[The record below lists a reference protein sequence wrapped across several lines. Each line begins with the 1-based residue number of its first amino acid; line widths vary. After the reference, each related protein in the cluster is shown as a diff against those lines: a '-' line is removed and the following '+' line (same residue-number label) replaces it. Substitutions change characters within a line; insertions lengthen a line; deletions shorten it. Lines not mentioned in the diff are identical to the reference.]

1 MSEVVSVNIIIEQ
14 QLSEECNTMG
24 EKAMTI
30 EEMRQKAS
38 EARKAAKTLQ
48 CKLQTITDPVERKQ
62 LAREMN
68 DLFVQA
74 RNYTDEATHRHR
86 FEECVERELNSLQ
99 ANLEDD

>member
-1 MSEVVSVNIIIEQ
+1 MRQN
-14 QLSEECNTMG
+14 
-24 EKAMTI
+24 MTI

-38 EARKAAKTLQ
+38 EARKAAKALQ
-48 CKLQTITDPVERKQ
+48 RKLQTITDPVERKQ

-74 RNYTDEATHRHR
+74 RNYTDEANHRHR
-86 FEECVERELNSLQ
+86 FEECVEREFNSLQ

>member
-1 MSEVVSVNIIIEQ
+1 MRQN
-14 QLSEECNTMG
+14 
-24 EKAMTI
+24 MTT

-38 EARKAAKTLQ
+38 EAWKAAKALQ
-48 CKLQTITDPVERKQ
+48 RKLQTVTDPVERKQ

-74 RNYTDEATHRHR
+74 RNYTDEANHRHR
-86 FEECVERELNSLQ
+86 FDECVEREFNSLQ